1 METRIPV
8 LLVTGPP
15 GVGQTTVAAEVSE
28 LLDQTEITHAF
39 VDVDSLRWYYP
50 RPAHDRFRIQ
60 LAMKNL
66 AAIWA
71 NFQAAGATCLILA
84 DVVESRDDLE
94 RYRMAVPGAKIV
106 VVRLQASLPALAER
120 LGRREM
126 GSALERH
133 LRRAAEVADVM
144 ERSQVA
150 DALIDTTGK
159 SVPAIARDVLL
170 RSGWPHRAEG

>member
-15 GVGQTTVAAEVSE
+15 GVGKTTVAAEVSE
-28 LLDQTEITHAF
+28 LLDQTGIAHAF
-39 VDVDSLRWYYP
+39 VDVDSLRWCYP

-84 DVVESRDDLE
+84 DVVESRD
-94 RYRMAVPGAKIV
+94 
-106 VVRLQASLPALAER
+106 
-120 LGRREM
+120 
-126 GSALERH
+126 
-133 LRRAAEVADVM
+133 
-144 ERSQVA
+144 
-150 DALIDTTGK
+150 
-159 SVPAIARDVLL
+159 VLL